1 MWQVSK
7 KAGGLL
13 ADSLLMGYMLSVIS
27 RQGKIWTQDD
37 HANRYLD
44 GKYQMSPWQCGH
56 DLDTYSVSWVG
67 GAWCHIAVVTMVIWL
82 WPWHTFCHLETGAWC
97 CVATV
102 TLAMWPWPHKYSVQF
117 WQIWH
122 WMWPWSS
129 TVCICVTDMIQNVA
143 MQQYFVYVCDRYDT
157 DFGHGA
163 ILCIMC
169 VWQIW
174 YWMWPWSN
182 TVCLCVTDTVCGHGA
197 ILCIICVTDMI
208 LNVAME
214 QYYVYVCDRSDTK
227 CGHGTVLWS
236 TEVQGQDTAQQTSEE
251 TAWKGF
257 HWSGKRALC
266 VFVVVPVFVCS
277 MTVCLCVVRPV
288 FVCGMTV
295 CFGVVRPVFVCGLI
309 CLCVVWLC
317 EFLCVQMLDV
327 SC

>member
-1 MWQVSK
+1 MI
-7 KAGGLL
+7 L
-13 ADSLLMGYMLSVIS
+13 
-27 RQGKIWTQDD
+27 
-37 HANRYLD
+37 
-44 GKYQMSPWQCGH
+44 
-56 DLDTYSVSWVG
+56 
-67 GAWCHIAVVTMVIWL
+67 
-82 WPWHTFCHLETGAWC
+82 
-97 CVATV
+97 
-102 TLAMWPWPHKYSVQF
+102 TLAMEQYCVLC
-117 WQIWH
+117 
-122 WMWPWSS
+122 
-129 TVCICVTDMIQNVA
+129 VCE
-143 MQQYFVYVCDRYDT
+143 RYDT
-157 DFGHGA
+157 ECGHGA
-163 ILCIMC
+163 ILCVCVWLILYVAMEQYC
-169 VWQIW
+169 VLSVWQIW
-174 YWMWPWSN
+174 YWMWPWN
-182 TVCLCVTDTVCGHGA
+182 NAVCLCVTDIVCGHGA

-277 MTVCLCVVRPV
+277 MTVCLCVVRSV

-327 SC
+327 SCLMCLNRVVFVCRC